1 MSPECVPEELL
12 GFSLEQMSVPV
23 PCTVAWESMTGSE
36 QVRHCAQCQQQV
48 FNISAMVRKDAEEFL
63 QASRISGGDGQD
75 QGRLC
80 VRFYRRPDGTVITRD
95 CFALRR
101 AFRTGSMWMVGMVA
115 GLLLVV
121 LGIFGWGRKSDGSTD
136 SIWPRICE
144 HEPFRTLFGSRSST
158 VMGSIAVPTPVPVA
172 PPPTNLPPVQ
182 SGNEASE

>member
-1 MSPECVPEELL
+1 MSPECVPQELL

-101 AFRTGSMWMVGMVA
+101 AFRTGSMWMVGMLA

-121 LGIFGWGRKSDGSTD
+121 PGIFGWSRKSDGS

-144 HEPFRTLFGSRSST
+144 HEPFRTLFGPRSSP
-158 VMGSIAVPTPVPVA
+158 VMGDMAPLAPVRVA
-172 PPPTNLPPVQ
+172 PPPTYLPPIQ